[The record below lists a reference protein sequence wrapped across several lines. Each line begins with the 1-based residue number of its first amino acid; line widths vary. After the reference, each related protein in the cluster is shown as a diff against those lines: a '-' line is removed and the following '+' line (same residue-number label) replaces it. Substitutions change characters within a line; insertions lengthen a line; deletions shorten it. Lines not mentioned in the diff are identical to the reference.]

1 MRCRKCGASIPTD
14 SKFCNYC
21 GAKINRLPTRDG
33 SMPARPRDEN
43 FDDISTVRTEKIEEP
58 ENRGQRALVIFFIVL
73 ASVIFAGVSVLVYQ
87 YMKSHQRAIIGPV
100 GETEEEATATVS
112 PTKKDDGEPSDPT
125 GESTESVTEAPS
137 EDRSEGAF
145 FELNG
150 FSYKVE
156 NGALTLVRCNTS
168 GAIVALPSEI
178 DGLPLKV
185 IGNRAFYGCS
195 HLQYLDIPEGVTTI
209 SDYALAYCPNL
220 REVVLP
226 DSIVN
231 FAYDGGVFDY
241 TGGFTIICNPN
252 TLGYRLAEG
261 VGIPWKHGDSIS
273 VISE

>member
-1 MRCRKCGASIPTD
+1 M
-14 SKFCNYC
+14 
-21 GAKINRLPTRDG
+21 PTRDG

-43 FDDISTVRTEKIEEP
+43 FDDMATVRTETIEEP
-58 ENRGQRALVIFFIVL
+58 ENRGQKALVIFFIVL
-73 ASVIFAGVSVLVYQ
+73 ASVIFAGASVLIYQ

-100 GETEEEATATVS
+100 TETEEEATATVS
-112 PTKKDDGEPSDPT
+112 PSKKDEDPSSEQTEKATEEETEPET
-125 GESTESVTEAPS
+125 K
-137 EDRSEGAF
+137 DRSEGAF
-145 FELNG
+145 FEING

-156 NGALTLVRCNTS
+156 NEALTLVRCNAT
-168 GAIVALPSEI
+168 GAIVQLPAEI

-185 IGNRAFYGCS
+185 IGNRAFFGCN

-209 SDYALAYCPNL
+209 SDYAFSYCSNL
-220 REVVLP
+220 REIVMP
-226 DSIVN
+226 DSLTT

-273 VISE
+273 VITE

>member
-1 MRCRKCGASIPTD
+1 
-14 SKFCNYC
+14 
-21 GAKINRLPTRDG
+21 
-33 SMPARPRDEN
+33 MPARPRDEN

-73 ASVIFAGVSVLVYQ
+73 ASVLFAGASVLIYQ

-100 GETEEEATATVS
+100 AETDEDETATIAPTKKDNDSPTKPADDPTETEEESTA
-112 PTKKDDGEPSDPT
+112 
-125 GESTESVTEAPS
+125 
-137 EDRSEGAF
+137 DRSEGAF
-145 FELNG
+145 FEIDG

-156 NGALTLVRCNTS
+156 NGALTLVRCNAS
-168 GAIVALPSEI
+168 GAIVQLPSSI

-185 IGNRAFYGCS
+185 IGNRAFFGCS

-209 SDYALAYCPNL
+209 SDYAFSYCSNL
-220 REVVLP
+220 REIVMP
-226 DSIVN
+226 DSLTT

-273 VISE
+273 VVPE